1 MSTTDTSELLWSG
14 RAPARHGPKPVLSL
28 DRIGEAAVTIADE
41 HGIAA
46 VSMQAVADVVGF
58 TKMALYRHVK
68 SKDELVAVMIERAVG
83 DPPAFTRRTSWRR
96 KVETWADRLA
106 DQWRAHPWLPHAA
119 VGHRAMGP
127 QEISWSECLLEALAA
142 VDLTP
147 AERIDVSFML
157 FGHVRNTQSLDTA
170 GTQAWNEPGHRRLLA
185 ERRAEFPAMLEA
197 ISAPASDDFG
207 RAFGLRLIL
216 DGVQALHEARQSGSR
231 GR

>member
-1 MSTTDTSELLWSG
+1 MSTTETSELLWSG
-14 RAPARHGPKPVLSL
+14 RTPSRHGPKAVLSL
-28 DRIGEAAVTIADE
+28 DRIADAAVAIADE

-46 VSMQAVADVVGF
+46 VSMQAVADAVGF
-58 TKMALYRHVK
+58 TKMSLYRHVK
-68 SKDELVAVMIERAVG
+68 GKDELVAVMIERAVG

-96 KVETWADRLA
+96 KVERWAARLA
-106 DQWRAHPWLPHAA
+106 EQWDAHPWLPHAA

-127 QEISWSECLLEALAA
+127 QEISWSECLLEAMAELE
-142 VDLTP
+142 LTA

-185 ERRAEFPAMLEA
+185 ERPDDFPAMLEV
-197 ISAPASDDFG
+197 ISAPASADFG

-216 DGVQALHEARQSGSR
+216 DGVQALHDSR
-231 GR
+231 SR